1 MIVNF
6 EQDKLKN
13 RDNVIIADENGK
25 FICRGIYDFSYKH
38 RSRIYDESDNEIAY
52 VDGDVSSEKKKINFC
67 DNQDN
72 VIGSLDDNIVNPE
85 GWIVKKVAN
94 AYLIENIL
102 IISDNK
108 MEVLKDNYLFKAILV
123 LFALVERER
132 L

>member
-6 EQDKLKN
+6 EQDKLLN
-13 RDNVIIADENGK
+13 RDNVIITDENGK
-25 FICRGIYDFSYKH
+25 FIYRGIYDFSYKH

-52 VDGDVSSEKKKINFC
+52 VNGDVSSDKKKVVFY

-72 VIGSLDDNIVNPE
+72 VIGYLDNDIVNPE
-85 GWIVKKVAN
+85 SWIVKKAGDN
-94 AYLIENIL
+94 YLIEKVL
-102 IISDNK
+102 SISENE
-108 MEVLKDNYLFKAILV
+108 MEVLDDKNLFKAVLI